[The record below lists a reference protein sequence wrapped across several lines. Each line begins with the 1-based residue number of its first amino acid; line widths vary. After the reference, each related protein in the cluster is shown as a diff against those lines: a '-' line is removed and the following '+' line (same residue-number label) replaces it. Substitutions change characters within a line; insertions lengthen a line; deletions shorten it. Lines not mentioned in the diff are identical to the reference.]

1 MRSYPPNRSRASL
14 KKVSTHRSV
23 FPLRRFVRLLRGLLL
38 LLDARLLLL
47 QGRLLLELLDLS
59 LLGLCLVER
68 LDEDLLVLELVP
80 LRLHVVAVV
89 DVVIDLAR
97 LTVLAE
103 QAAQNPLPTD
113 PENLGRHARLGGT
126 AALAGA
132 GVAPLPAGGQVLAHP
147 RPRVDLHRLT
157 DDEAVLQELAHVEP
171 RVRHLD
177 LAHLVRVQP
186 DALPAALLDGRRKA
200 FLDGKARHQASAV

>member
-47 QGRLLLELLDLS
+47 QGRLLLELLDLG
-59 LLGLCLVER
+59 LLGLRLVER

-89 DVVIDLAR
+89 DVVVDLPSLA
-97 LTVLAE
+97 VLAK
-103 QAAQNPLPTD
+103 QAAQDPLPAD
-113 PENLGRHARLGGT
+113 PEHLGRHARLSRA
-126 AALAGA
+126 AALAGP
-132 GVAPLPAGGQVLAHP
+132 GVAALPPRSEVLAHP

-157 DDEAVLQELAHVEP
+157 DDEAVFEQLAHVEP
-171 RVRHLD
+171 RVGHLD

-186 DALPAALLDGRRKA
+186 DALAAALLHGRGKA
-200 FLDGKARHQASAV
+200 FLDGETSHET

>member
-1 MRSYPPNRSRASL
+1 M
-14 KKVSTHRSV
+14 
-23 FPLRRFVRLLRGLLL
+23 
-38 LLDARLLLL
+38 RLLLL

-97 LTVLAE
+97 LAVLAE

-132 GVAPLPAGGQVLAHP
+132 GVAPLPAGEIDNHI
-147 RPRVDLHRLT
+147 
-157 DDEAVLQELAHVEP
+157 
-171 RVRHLD
+171 
-177 LAHLVRVQP
+177 
-186 DALPAALLDGRRKA
+186 
-200 FLDGKARHQASAV
+200 

>member
-47 QGRLLLELLDLS
+47 QGRLLLELLDLG
-59 LLGLCLVER
+59 LLGLRLVER

-89 DVVIDLAR
+89 DVVVDLPSLA
-97 LTVLAE
+97 VLAK
-103 QAAQNPLPTD
+103 QTAKHTLPTD
-113 PENLGRHARLGGT
+113 PENLGRHASFGSTT
-126 AALAGA
+126 ALSRA
-132 GVAPLPAGGQVLAHP
+132 GVAPLAARRKVLAN
-147 RPRVDLHRLT
+147 
-157 DDEAVLQELAHVEP
+157 A
-171 RVRHLD
+171 
-177 LAHLVRVQP
+177 
-186 DALPAALLDGRRKA
+186 
-200 FLDGKARHQASAV
+200 